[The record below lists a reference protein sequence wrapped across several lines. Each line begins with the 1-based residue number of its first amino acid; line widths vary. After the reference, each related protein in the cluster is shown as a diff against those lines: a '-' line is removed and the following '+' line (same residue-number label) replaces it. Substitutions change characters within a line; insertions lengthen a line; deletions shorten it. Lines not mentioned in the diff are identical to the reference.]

1 MAEEC
6 SIAGDSCRCGK
17 VRGEEGIKRRRR
29 RRLSPVTLGAGQ
41 FETVVIRLH
50 GPAPTDRDMVAPYGA
65 GRRGDGLSSWEDSCD
80 RVGKNGGKAGVVMVK
95 KVE

>member
-17 VRGEEGIKRRRR
+17 VPAKKGSNAGGGCG
-29 RRLSPVTLGAGQ
+29 LGSVTLGAGQ
-41 FETVVIRLH
+41 PETPLITLH
-50 GPAPTDRDMVAPYGA
+50 GPAPTDRDSVAPHGA
-65 GRRGDGLSSWEDSCD
+65 GRRGDDSWEDSRD
-80 RVGKNGGKAGVVMVK
+80 RVGKNGGKAGVMVK